1 VFAEFI
7 GRSQGAIDMKTVTKA
22 FFEDTGPEGSTQ
34 SRRQLVREVSQAYGP
49 GALNK
54 LDKLMDL
61 TDMIGNNRFDEI
73 IFSRIHPPEVDDQ
86 GRVLKQGYID
96 TENLPTFYDLY
107 KIPQDTQGNV
117 L

>member
-1 VFAEFI
+1 
-7 GRSQGAIDMKTVTKA
+7 MKTVTKA